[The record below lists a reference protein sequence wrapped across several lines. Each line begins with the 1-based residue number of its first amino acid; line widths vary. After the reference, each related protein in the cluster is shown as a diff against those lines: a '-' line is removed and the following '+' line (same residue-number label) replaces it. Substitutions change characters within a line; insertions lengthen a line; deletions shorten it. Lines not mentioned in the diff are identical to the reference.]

1 MTDGA
6 VTVNCFVPR
15 GNVDKLG
22 CMRWYLAPLFACVAP
37 LLAGCLPTTVYYKEG
52 APVSGVAR
60 DRTQCN
66 VAALREVPVRTLTR
80 YIPPTYSYRPVCN
93 AAGAC
98 KTVRVLLS
106 PGRWERYDANEGLRA
121 RVARQCMADQGY
133 QKVSLKPCPPEV
145 VEATV
150 ITATRVQPPLTEN
163 SCAIRIRGG
172 KYQIVN
178 PG

>member
-1 MTDGA
+1 MKRFRVA
-6 VTVNCFVPR
+6 
-15 GNVDKLG
+15 
-22 CMRWYLAPLFACVAP
+22 LFACVAL

-60 DRTQCN
+60 DHTQCD
-66 VAALREVPVRTLTR
+66 VDALRQVPVRTLTR
-80 YIPPTYSYRPVCN
+80 YIPPTYSYRQVCN
-93 AAGAC
+93 GAGAC
-98 KTVRVLLS
+98 RTVRVILS

-133 QKVSLKPCPPEV
+133 EKVSLKPCPPEV

-150 ITATRVQPPLTEN
+150 ITATRVQPPLTEK
-163 SCAIRIRGG
+163 SCAIRIKGG

-178 PG
+178 PD